1 MLHFGEFCLAE
12 EEQRQ
17 LELSER
23 IGHVQEQDLHLF
35 FLCGTPTQESLHH
48 RTKEYPIFYENLK
61 NCSSSTGK
69 TVVI

>member
-23 IGHVQEQDLHLF
+23 IGLVQEQGLHLF
-35 FLCGTPTQESLHH
+35 LLCDTPIQESLHH
-48 RTKEYPIFYENLK
+48 RTKEYPNILQ
-61 NCSSSTGK
+61 
-69 TVVI
+69 